1 VNDFYGATA
10 NDEMYMDDYS
20 FMEDS
25 LRSTTGVGD
34 PVAEVP
40 SVYELN
46 QNYPNPFNPS
56 TSITY
61 ALPEQAVVTLKVY
74 NLLGQEVATL
84 AEQIQEAGYYEVT
97 WNGRN
102 GLGQTVG
109 TGVYFYRFEARGSS
123 GEVYSNLRKM
133 LFLK

>member
-1 VNDFYGATA
+1 VNDFFGATA
-10 NDEMYMDDYS
+10 NDEMYFDDYY
-20 FMEDS
+20 FMADT
-25 LRSTTGVGD
+25 LRPSTAVGD
-34 PVAEVP
+34 PLAEVP
-40 SVYELN
+40 VSYGLN

-56 TSITY
+56 TSISY
-61 ALPEQAVVTLKVY
+61 ALPEQAVVTLRIY

-84 AEQIQEAGYYEVT
+84 ADRVQEAGTYEVV

-109 TGVYFYRFEARGSS
+109 TGVYFYRFEARGTS
-123 GEVYSNLRKM
+123 GEVYTDLKKM